1 MRVDFL
7 ISSDGFGVLAL
18 DPHTSCIFNEI
29 LGGVLFAGLAVLW
42 VVCSDR
48 LTLLKTAR
56 NIEKRTDRRITLTKY
71 TLCHP

>member
-29 LGGVLFAGLAVLW
+29 LGGVLFAGFSGALG
-42 VVCSDR
+42 R
-48 LTLLKTAR
+48 LCRQVNPAQNCEEYR
-56 NIEKRTDRRITLTKY
+56 EED
-71 TLCHP
+71 